1 MPCLMYHWALQVGPL
16 VVLTWFR
23 HYVMLGMYSFLHFVS
38 RPLHKR
44 LRSYRAQ
51 RWFDAWRC
59 GSGAD
64 YSY

>member
-1 MPCLMYHWALQVGPL
+1 M
-16 VVLTWFR
+16 VLTWFR
-23 HYVMLGMYSFLHFVS
+23 HYFMLGVYSFLHFVS
-38 RPLHKR
+38 QPLHKR